1 MSKTHWQ
8 TLMILLAVFLVLPA
22 VANAQQEKTSG
33 PHASDSQNLKS
44 AKAPDKLPLRSLTL
58 ISTDEAARK
67 AAEEARAK
75 EQPQKDASKT
85 TMREDDKGTADAAVM
100 EFRATDGATTRSSK
114 ETFQVKDRK
123 KSVLKNIHGSAYGA
137 AASGIGGANGEGGA
151 VGADSASGKFNV
163 YVEGAHTH
171 DNSPN
176 PH

>member
-1 MSKTHWQ
+1 MV
-8 TLMILLAVFLVLPA
+8 LLALFLVPPVA
-22 VANAQQEKTSG
+22 ANAQQEKTSG
-33 PHASDSQNLKS
+33 SHPSGSQNLKS
-44 AKAPDKLPLRSLTL
+44 AKAPDKPPLKSLTL

-85 TMREDDKGTADAAVM
+85 AKREGDKGTAGAAVM
-100 EFRATDGATTRSSK
+100 EFRATDGPAANSSK
-114 ETFQVKDRK
+114 GTLQVKDRK
-123 KSVLKNIHGSAYGA
+123 KPVLKNIHGSAYGA
-137 AASGIGGANGEGGA
+137 AASGIGRANGEGGA

-163 YVEGAHTH
+163 YVEGAHAH